1 MNEITPK
8 SVSAATSSSI
18 ADLPNPEVVQS
29 AHKVEDVWV
38 ELSTS
43 LVKINN
49 LLFVQKRNDVE
60 SGRIKNFYCID
71 LTYGD
76 SKGTVVTI
84 EHSCSDRIFADR
96 AQELRDSDCNI
107 LGSALL
113 KKKE

>member
-8 SVSAATSSSI
+8 SGSAAISSSI

-49 LLFVQKRNDVE
+49 LLGFAKRDDIE
-60 SGRIKNFYCID
+60 FGRIKNYYCID
-71 LTYGD
+71 LIYGE
-76 SKGTVVTI
+76 SERSEITI
-84 EHSCSDRIFADR
+84 EHIYSDEDFAPSTKR
-96 AQELRDSDCNI
+96 LRDRDYDI
-107 LGSALL
+107 LKSALL